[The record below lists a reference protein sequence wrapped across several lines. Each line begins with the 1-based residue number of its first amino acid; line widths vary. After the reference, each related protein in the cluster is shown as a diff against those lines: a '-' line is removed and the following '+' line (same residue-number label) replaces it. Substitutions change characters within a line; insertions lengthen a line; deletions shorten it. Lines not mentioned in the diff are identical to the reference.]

1 MEMTTSSKLQ
11 QLIGS
16 VPATEAE
23 GTSVPMITRLTSEP
37 SFAAAVQ
44 NARLPAWDP
53 HEVWLNRVRRPRENR
68 SAG

>member
-11 QLIGS
+11 QLMGS
-16 VPATEAE
+16 APAVEADAPP
-23 GTSVPMITRLTSEP
+23 VPMIKRLTSEP

-53 HEVWLNRVRRPRENR
+53 HEVWLNRVRRPRESR